1 MLKNQLYMKLLA
13 TSVLGLI
20 SIPSLALPFH
30 CDDFLKQYQTIV
42 WGSNHGKIHKK
53 FHYAISEMVE
63 LGEIKSEEFRN
74 NTFAYAEL
82 INKFGYVEK
91 KYYAYS
97 FDKIKDIKN
106 ENNKIYLKTTNG
118 RDPTE
123 TILRQIGNE
132 NLPKEKKFKLRI
144 YNVSLNVNAEK
155 YNPIILG
162 IESKLDYIRF
172 YKISDSAL
180 DDHFESPFFPNKDP
194 NTKIIFDEKKQFLS
208 ADFKNV
214 EYVILSDENTLPT
227 LEENFPSKDQA
238 GKYKIVQLEDAL
250 KEFKNYEY
258 VYYILPPFFAVN
270 NEWLYEEKQTKF
282 EISEKLDENGKSFVP
297 KKYFVSK
304 GNINRTNIVKSNA
317 PQDLEEFN
325 ETSSINVRLSNTKNF
340 KTSEFLLVFSN
351 PNFFFDFYEVKKD
364 TDKEKVSMFDKVF
377 KEIKQEMNTTDN
389 HKYSYAEYYKPEK
402 KEIEKKYYALD
413 NLNFTAKKRDINTD
427 FVFFD
432 AKKRIIPE
440 IKVNAADK
448 NKVDNNFYFMA
459 DAEQRILEK
468 FLGNT
473 ADSNLLTEGT
483 LKIYT
488 TYPKCDNCRAF
499 YTFFKKLRP
508 RVNLEIIS
516 HENN

>member
-1 MLKNQLYMKLLA
+1 MLKSKMYLKVIV
-13 TSVLGLI
+13 TSVFSLI
-20 SIPSLALPFH
+20 ANNSYAVPFQ
-30 CDDFLKQYQTIV
+30 CGDFSKQYQTIV

-53 FHYAISEMVE
+53 FHYAISEIVQ
-63 LGEIKSEEFRN
+63 LGEVKSEEFLD

-97 FDKIKDIKN
+97 FNKIKEIKN
-106 ENNKIYLKTTNG
+106 ENNKVYLKTTNG

-123 TILRQIGNE
+123 TILRQISNE

-144 YNVSLNVNAEK
+144 YNISTNVNAEK
-155 YNPIILG
+155 YDPIILG

-172 YKISDSAL
+172 YKVYESAIKE
-180 DDHFESPFFPNKDP
+180 HFNSIFNKDTNP
-194 NTKIIFDEKKQFLS
+194 KSKVIFDEKKQFLS
-208 ADFKNV
+208 ADYKNI
-214 EYVILSDENTLPT
+214 EYVILSQEGKLPN
-227 LEENFPSKDQA
+227 LEENFPNKDQA
-238 GKYKIVQLEDAL
+238 EKFKILQLEDAIR
-250 KEFKNYEY
+250 EYKNYEY

-297 KKYFVSK
+297 KKFFVSK
-304 GNINRTNIVKSNA
+304 GNINKTNIIRSNA
-317 PQDLEEFN
+317 AQNLEEFN
-325 ETSSINVRLSNTKNF
+325 ETSSMNFNLYNTKKF

-364 TDKEKVSMFDKVF
+364 TDKEKISVFENVF

-389 HKYSYAEYYKPEK
+389 HKYSYAEFYKTDK
-402 KEIEKKYYALD
+402 KEVEKKYYALD
-413 NLNFTAKKRDINTD
+413 NLNFSVKKRDINKD

-432 AKKRIIPE
+432 AKKRVIPE
-440 IKVNAADK
+440 IKVNSNDK
-448 NKVDNNFYFMA
+448 ETTVKPFYFIA

-473 ADSNLLTEGT
+473 SETNISTEGT

-488 TYPKCDNCRAF
+488 TYPKCDNCRTF

-508 RVNLEIIS
+508 KVNIEIIS
-516 HENN
+516 LDNN